1 VAVTIDWRRARPAE
15 LFAFAAGVLLAVS
28 LFLPWFEFGFRQED
42 AWTALTVTDI
52 PAALAAIGGI
62 ALLPATLRQRSPAVP
77 LAIAVW
83 TSAIALVAL
92 ALVAARAAAPPAGAD
107 ERCFGL
113 WLGLVGTLAVLAAA
127 VGSLRDERPFWGQP
141 VTR

>member
-1 VAVTIDWRRARPAE
+1 VRVDWRRARPAE

-28 LFLPWFEFGFRQED
+28 MFLPWFEFGFHRED
-42 AWTALTVTDI
+42 AWMALTVTEI
-52 PAALAAIGGI
+52 PAALAAIGSI

-83 TSAIALVAL
+83 TSAIA
-92 ALVAARAAAPPAGAD
+92 PPAGAD

-113 WLGLVGTLAVLAAA
+113 WLGLAGTLAVLAAA
-127 VGSLRDERPFWGQP
+127 VGSLRDERPFWGQA